1 MKPHG
6 AAARGIAALFLMLAA
21 PPLAHAQTGFV
32 ISRQDCRLLV
42 RHVPDPG
49 VAYQPGVD
57 VRGREVVSADLGGRQ
72 PIKVPEAFTIDID
85 VYLADRLGT
94 PADRGRRRIDRR
106 RKRAD
111 PKLYV
116 AEANVA
122 VVSVEGDRV
131 FFEGQPLSDLRQQAV
146 AEACREKLR
155 SGPKVVPRPN
165 KAGENSN

>member
-6 AAARGIAALFLMLAA
+6 AAARGTAALFLILAA
-21 PPLAHAQTGFV
+21 PPLAHAQTEFV
-32 ISRQDCRLLV
+32 ISRQNCRLLV

-49 VAYQPGVD
+49 VEYQPGVD

-72 PIKVPEAFTIDID
+72 PIKVPETFTIDID
-85 VYLADRLGT
+85 VYLADRLGI
-94 PADRGRRRIDRR
+94 P
-106 RKRAD
+106 AD

-116 AEANVA
+116 PEANVA

-155 SGPKVVPRPN
+155 SGPEVKPRPN
-165 KAGENSN
+165 KAGRNSN